1 MLYEVITFE
10 LAKKIKQSNPQSL
23 ICVGGY
29 LATSAPE
36 EILSVITS
44 YSIHYT
50 KLYDLNVV
58 YEPLSVSLKMFAA
71 YGGKKNITMIIG
83 LYSKLITNNDKHFV
97 LKGKKT
103 N

>member
-1 MLYEVITFE
+1 
-10 LAKKIKQSNPQSL
+10 
-23 ICVGGY
+23 
-29 LATSAPE
+29 
-36 EILSVITS
+36 
-44 YSIHYT
+44 
-50 KLYDLNVV
+50 
-58 YEPLSVSLKMFAA
+58 MFAA